1 VLHAAPNKARR
12 EEEDAMERLAFERD
26 QKEIEAHGA
35 RTLRG
40 VIIVNAVIL
49 LVGIALGAMAPER
62 DAAAGSGGSGR
73 SLDDGAKPQPGRR
86 F

>member
-1 VLHAAPNKARR
+1 
-12 EEEDAMERLAFERD
+12 MEQLAFERD
-26 QKEIEAHGA
+26 QKEIEANGA

-62 DAAAGSGGSGR
+62 DAAGSTANGR
-73 SLDDGAKPQPGRR
+73 SLEDGAKPQPGRR